1 MKQTIRTIIV
11 EDEDR
16 NMKFLERLLQEFCP
30 NVEVIGTA
38 ENVELAYEIILQK
51 MPDLLFLD
59 IELKSATAFQLLQKF
74 DKINFNII
82 FTTAFE
88 QYALQ
93 AIKLSAI
100 DYLLK
105 PIDPQELINSVNK
118 VKEKYNSITNDNSVL
133 EVLMH
138 NIKSEQVNQ
147 QQIAISTNTGLHIVK
162 FIDIIYLESDGP
174 YTTFYL
180 KNSSKIVSS
189 KNLKT
194 FESILPE
201 TMFYRS
207 HNSYIINVNE
217 MIKYIKSDGGQILMS
232 NQSLLNVSK
241 FRKEE
246 LMKKLNIV

>member
-1 MKQTIRTIIV
+1 MIRTIIV

-16 NMKFLERLLQEFCP
+16 NMKFLERLLIEFCP
-30 NVEVIGTA
+30 ELEVIGTA
-38 ENVELAYEIILQK
+38 ENVDIAFKIISK
-51 MPDLLFLD
+51 KKPDLVFLD

-74 DKINFNII
+74 DKVEFSII

-93 AIKLSAI
+93 AIKSSAI

-105 PIDPQELINSVNK
+105 PIDPQELILSVGK
-118 VKEKYNSITNDNSVL
+118 VKEKQNSNTNDYSAL
-133 EVLMH
+133 ELLLH
-138 NIKSEQVNQ
+138 NLKSEQVNQ

-180 KNSSKIVSS
+180 KNGAKIVSS

-194 FESILPE
+194 FEPILPE
-201 TMFYRS
+201 SMFYRS

-217 MIKYIKSDGGQILMS
+217 MLKYIKSDGGQILMS
-232 NQSLLNVSK
+232 NQTILNVSK
-241 FRKEE
+241 FRKDE
-246 LMKKLNIV
+246 LLLKLNIV